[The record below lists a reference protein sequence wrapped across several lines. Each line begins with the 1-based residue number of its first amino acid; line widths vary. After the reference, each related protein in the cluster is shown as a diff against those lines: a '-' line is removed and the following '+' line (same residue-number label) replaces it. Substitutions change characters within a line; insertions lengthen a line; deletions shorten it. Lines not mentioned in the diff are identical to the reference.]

1 MDCCAKHQFLFL
13 LVATAV
19 VCYIVTSVKY
29 SQSAKSM
36 PDIRSRDFAVNKQ
49 SFTWVKKED
58 LAARKVKAVRENT
71 ERYKVEDTT
80 LYVHDSTNLSMLDQF
95 SQGVIFWNYH
105 GGFANQA
112 YSFASSII
120 LADVLKVPFFCMPFS
135 DVK

>member
-1 MDCCAKHQFLFL
+1 MDCCAKHQFSFL

-19 VCYIVTSVKY
+19 ACYIMTSVKY
-29 SQSAKSM
+29 SQPAESI
-36 PDIRSRDFAVNKQ
+36 PEIRNRDFAVNKQ
-49 SFTWVKKED
+49 SSTWVKTED
-58 LAARKVKAVRENT
+58 LAARKGKAVREST

-80 LYVHDSTNLSMLDQF
+80 LYVHNSTNISMLDQF